1 MVHSSTLNLPPTEC
15 LLAAL
20 EAMRHGSFT
29 AAALTL
35 GVTHAA
41 ISRRVAGAEAW
52 AGIRLF
58 ERHGRGV
65 RPTVEG
71 QRLLFRLQQSF
82 DQINQLVDRSRRPIS
97 RSIVRI
103 AVTPS
108 FARFWLMPRL
118 KLIES
123 DDVQIEIV
131 ADHRNANLEN
141 EDIDIAIRYGRGGW
155 GQGLETKLFN
165 ETLLPVKAEKSVA
178 WPESKREIDL
188 LKMPLLHSGDTL
200 LWREWAKSKNI
211 ELRRKS
217 SDRVFQDY
225 ASTIDAAIAGL
236 GVALWNRGLHE
247 ILGGLIVRPR
257 ASSVASSLN
266 YFLLQ
271 KTSRQ
276 SESSIVVTQRILAQR
291 LL

>member
-1 MVHSSTLNLPPTEC
+1 MVHSSTFNLPPTEC

-82 DQINQLVDRSRRPIS
+82 DQIDQLVDRSRRPIS

-103 AVTPS
+103 AVTAS

-118 KLIES
+118 KLIEG
-123 DDVQIEIV
+123 DDLQIEIV

-165 ETLLPVKAEKSVA
+165 EALLPVKAEKSVA

-188 LKMPLLHSGDTL
+188 LKMPLLHSSDTL

-247 ILGGLIVRPR
+247 ILDGLIVRPR
-257 ASSVASSLN
+257 ASSVTSSLN

-276 SESSIVVTQRILAQR
+276 SESSIVVTQRILAQC